1 MSIVKQGVEIKNSVQ
16 YDKYI
21 EAPWSLIE
29 SYFDGQHL
37 KRMVRHHIESYNN
50 FVTEQ
55 IRKTINM
62 FNPVYVKSPQDYD
75 ETSKKYSL
83 EMVITFENFNI
94 YRPQTYENNGATKTM
109 FPCEARL
116 RNMTYASVMTIDLNI
131 KIIRRYGDMLNDCE
145 IKHKVLPKV
154 HIGKIPIML
163 KSCLCVLNQYNHIN
177 NSYIGECKYDSG
189 GYFIIN
195 GSEKTILAQERA
207 AENRICCFNTS
218 KGNSKWS
225 WTAEIKSVP
234 DHKVISPKQ
243 INMMI
248 SNKNNGFGH
257 CIYIQLPRL
266 KQPIPLFVLFRA
278 LGILSDQEICSY
290 ILLDLEDPN
299 NEPYLRELRGSIV
312 DANKYLDQETAF
324 QYIVSNVI
332 YTPLNMT
339 EEEGRSKKNDFAN
352 EVLENDLFPH
362 CYTKKEKIYFLGY
375 MTKRLIET
383 SLGITEPDER
393 DSYLNKR
400 IDLAGALL
408 NNLFRNYF
416 NKLVKDMQKQ
426 IIREINNGSWRSTDN
441 YINIITNTNIY
452 KIIKS
457 TTIENA
463 LKRALATGDF
473 GIKNTNSNKVGVA
486 QVLNRLTYVSSLSH
500 LRRVN
505 TPIDKSG
512 KLIPPRK
519 LHPTSWGFLCLAGDT
534 DVLLSNGIDSNQ
546 IQYMEDGQEV
556 VTIHRKELYGEPS
569 KIYRYFKKM
578 SNDLY
583 EITTISGRK
592 VKATGEHPFL
602 VKTENGTYEMK
613 CVTDL
618 QVGDGMIIKH
628 MLSNL
633 SKDTDCPFVELVSC
647 SIPAIYVDTLHSL
660 GFLDIPLQLNT
671 LKIISRILG
680 IVHTLGQYN
689 DLNNVISIEKIDSID
704 WVVFLHDIYDL
715 GFTQEAIEEDDFY
728 FHLKEEI
735 AYFLLSLSDSKIDK
749 YHKTVLPSWLL
760 YSNRQISREYLS
772 GLCSGLEIEYT
783 EDSIHIPIM
792 AASENEYKSEFDI
805 SSYLYSVQ
813 DLFKSLG
820 IHVQI
825 VKTRMEY
832 TEYHM
837 YVMNTVGNMYA
848 YFNHIHMGYTPSLKE
863 CLAHCI
869 ETVFMNYHHLST
881 NIEKITYEKNGC
893 VCVPIHSIQEVE
905 PEMVYDFTTHSENHS
920 FVASSFVCSNCP
932 VETPEGASIGVVKN
946 ISYMCHITIPS
957 SSIIIQDVLK
967 EKITYLN
974 DIDEPLH
981 VYNKVKIILNGNWIG
996 VSETP
1001 YELYQYLK
1009 EMKYV
1014 GIFNIYTSITFH
1026 YRKKEIIISTEGGRL
1041 TRPVL
1046 KVKNNSV
1053 LLTTD
1058 IVDGINKKGLMWDDL
1073 TTNHKIEHSV
1083 VEYIDPEE
1091 QNHSMIAMK
1100 PQELLKVHKMRYNY
1114 THCEIHPSTIFG
1126 ILASCVPYPE
1136 HNQAPRNTYQCAM
1149 GKQAMGMYVT
1159 NFDKRMDKTS
1169 YVLSYPMRPIVDTRI
1184 MNMLQLNNIPSGE
1197 MVIVAI
1203 CTYTGYNQEDSII
1216 FNKASIDRGMFA
1228 ATIYHTE
1235 KDEDKKVYGDE
1246 EIRCNPDKTKT
1257 KGIKFANYGKL
1268 NKNGLI
1274 PKNTLVENKDVIIGK
1289 VIPIK
1294 ENRNDN
1300 TKTIKY
1306 QDVSTV
1312 YRTNEEVYVDDNYI
1326 DRNGDGYTFCKVK
1339 LRSFRKPVIGDKFS
1353 SRAGQKG
1360 TVGVILPE
1368 EDMPFNQEGIR
1379 PDIIINPH
1387 AIPSRMTIG
1396 QLKET
1401 LLGKVLLYLG
1411 LFGDGT
1417 SFSELS
1423 INNICDE
1430 LQKIGYERNGNDI
1443 LMNGQTGEQME
1454 SSIFMGPVFY
1464 QRLKHM
1470 VNDKQHSRSFGP
1482 MVVLT
1487 RQPAEGRSK
1496 DGGLRFGEMERDAM
1510 ISHGASRF
1518 TKGRLYN
1525 ASDKYNVWICKS
1537 CGMIASYND
1546 EKNIHLCNTCDNR
1559 SDFAYVE
1566 IPYSCKLLFQELITM
1581 NVAPRVIT
1589 E

>member
-1 MSIVKQGVEIKNSVQ
+1 MESIQMNKNESIQ
-16 YDKYI
+16 YNKYI
-21 EAPWSLIE
+21 EEPWSLIE

-50 FVTEQ
+50 FVNEQ

-62 FNPVYVKSPQDYD
+62 FNPVYIKSPQDYD
-75 ETSKKYSL
+75 EESKKYSL
-83 EMVITFENFNI
+83 EMIITFDNFNI

-131 KIIRRYGDMLNDCE
+131 KIIRRYGEMLKECE
-145 IKHKVLPKV
+145 IKHKILPKI

-163 KSCLCVLNQYNHIN
+163 KSCLCVLNQYNHID

-207 AENRICCFNTS
+207 AENRICCFNTM

-257 CIYIQLPRL
+257 CIYVQLPRL
-266 KQPIPLFVLFRA
+266 KQVIPLFVLFRS
-278 LGILSDQEICSY
+278 LGIISDKEITSY
-290 ILLDLEDPN
+290 IVLDVEQ
-299 NEPYLRELRGSIV
+299 EESIIYMRELRGSIV
-312 DANKYLDQETAF
+312 DANRYITQEESF
-324 QYIVSNVI
+324 EYIVSNVI

-339 EEEGRSKKNDFAN
+339 EEEGKDKKIEFAK
-352 EVLENDLFPH
+352 EVLEVDLFPH
-362 CYTKKEKIYFLGY
+362 CRTKREKLYFLGY

-383 SLGITEPDER
+383 SIGITEPDER

-400 IDLAGALL
+400 IDLAGSLL

-441 YINIITNTNIY
+441 YMNIITNTNIY

-534 DVLLSNGIDSNQ
+534 NVLLSNGVDSKQ
-546 IQYMEDGQEV
+546 IRYLRNGENV
-556 VTIHRKELYGEPS
+556 ITIHRENLSSEPS
-569 KIYRYFKKM
+569 GIYRCFTKM
-578 SNDLY
+578 ATNLF
-583 EITTISGRK
+583 EITTISGRT
-592 VKATGEHPFL
+592 VKATSEHPFL
-602 VKTENGTYEMK
+602 VKTGENTYEMK
-613 CVTDL
+613 NVDELC
-618 QVGDGMIIKH
+618 VGDRMIIKH
-628 MLSNL
+628 MLNPLTDIHTIPYVYIDSYEIPTYHQLALKKCNLIEEMLNLEQLKIITRILGVVHTIGSYTRETQVIEIELESNEL
-633 SKDTDCPFVELVSC
+633 YNHLKSDIHDLGFDESVIVEENNIIYLVNELVSF
-647 SIPAIYVDTLHSL
+647 I
-660 GFLDIPLQLNT
+660 
-671 LKIISRILG
+671 
-680 IVHTLGQYN
+680 
-689 DLNNVISIEKIDSID
+689 
-704 WVVFLHDIYDL
+704 
-715 GFTQEAIEEDDFY
+715 
-728 FHLKEEI
+728 KEVSENR
-735 AYFLLSLSDSKIDK
+735 IDK
-749 YHKTVLPSWLL
+749 INKCRLTSWLL
-760 YSNRQISREYLS
+760 FPNSILTREYLS
-772 GLCSGLEIEYT
+772 SILVCFGIDYDGDTITFPKFMIEKGDEYEIDIVEYMQSLLSLFKVFDIHISIHKENIENDYIEY
-783 EDSIHIPIM
+783 SIDLEQTL
-792 AASENEYKSEFDI
+792 ENIYNYFNNIHFKYDEKTGNSLSCVIEQIFLKYHDI
-805 SSYLYSVQ
+805 SSDYEE
-813 DLFKSLG
+813 
-820 IHVQI
+820 
-825 VKTRMEY
+825 VKE
-832 TEYHM
+832 E
-837 YVMNTVGNMYA
+837 
-848 YFNHIHMGYTPSLKE
+848 S
-863 CLAHCI
+863 
-869 ETVFMNYHHLST
+869 
-881 NIEKITYEKNGC
+881 NGC
-893 VCVPIHSIQEVE
+893 VSVPIHSIREIE
-905 PEMVYDFTTHSENHS
+905 PELVYDFTTFSDNHS
-920 FVASSFVCSNCP
+920 FIASSFVCSNCP

-957 SSIIIQDVLK
+957 SSLIVYDVLK
-967 EKITYLN
+967 EKIYYI
-974 DIDEPLH
+974 DEIDEPKKL
-981 VYNKVKIILNGNWIG
+981 YNKVKIIVNGNWIG
-996 VSETP
+996 ITNEP
-1001 YELYQYLK
+1001 CELYKYLK
-1009 EMKYV
+1009 HMKYTGV
-1014 GIFNIYTSITFH
+1014 FNIYTSITFH
-1026 YRKKEIIISTEGGRL
+1026 YRKKEIIICTEGGRL

-1046 KVKNNSV
+1046 KVNNNIV
-1053 LLTTD
+1053 TLTKPV
-1058 IVDGINKKGLMWDDL
+1058 IEGINNKKLLWDDL
-1073 TTNHKIEHSV
+1073 TTNHRIEESV
-1083 VEYIDPEE
+1083 IEYIDPEE

-1100 PQELLKVHKMRYNY
+1100 PSILINNKEYNY

-1159 NFDKRMDKTS
+1159 NYDKRMDKTS
-1169 YVLSYPMRPIVDTRI
+1169 YVLTYPMRPVVDTRI

-1197 MVIVAI
+1197 MVVVAI

-1246 EIRCNPDKTKT
+1246 EIRCNPDKKKT
-1257 KGIKFANYGKL
+1257 KGIKFGNYSKL
-1268 NKNGLI
+1268 GRNGLI
-1274 PKNTLVENKDVIIGK
+1274 PKNTLVENKDIIIGK

-1306 QDVSTV
+1306 QDVSTI
-1312 YRTNEEVYVDDNYI
+1312 YRTNEEVYIDDNYV

-1360 TVGVILPE
+1360 TVGIILPE
-1368 EDMPFNQEGIR
+1368 EDMPFNQDGVR

-1423 INNICDE
+1423 VSSICDE
-1430 LQKIGYERNGNDI
+1430 LQKIGFERNGNDI
-1443 LMNGQTGEQME
+1443 LMNGYTGEHLE
-1454 SSIFMGPVFY
+1454 TSVFVGPVFY

-1510 ISHGASRF
+1510 ITHGASRF

-1525 ASDKYNVWICKS
+1525 ASDKYNVWICKC

-1546 EKNIHLCNTCDNR
+1546 EKKIHLCNTCDNR
-1559 SDFAYVE
+1559 TRFAYVE
-1566 IPYSCKLLFQELITM
+1566 LPYSCKLLFQELITM
-1581 NVAPRVIT
+1581 NVAPRLIT

>member
-1 MSIVKQGVEIKNSVQ
+1 MNTIKINRNESVQ
-16 YDKYI
+16 CNKYI
-21 EAPWSLIE
+21 EEPWSLIE

-50 FVTEQ
+50 FVNEQ

-62 FNPVYVKSPQDYD
+62 FNPVYVRSPQDYH
-75 ETSKKYSL
+75 EESKKYSL
-83 EMVITFENFNI
+83 EMIITFDNFNI

-116 RNMTYASVMTIDLNI
+116 RNMTYSSVMTIDLNI
-131 KIIRRYGDMLNDCE
+131 KIIRRYGDMLQECE
-145 IKHKVLPKV
+145 IKHKILPKI

-163 KSCLCVLNQYNHIN
+163 KSCLCVLNQYNHID

-207 AENRICCFNTS
+207 AENRICCFNTM

-257 CIYIQLPRL
+257 CIYVQLPRL
-266 KQPIPLFVLFRA
+266 KQPIPLFILFRA
-278 LGILSDQEICSY
+278 LGIISDKEICSY
-290 ILLDLEDPN
+290 IVLDVHEKESLS
-299 NEPYLRELRGSIV
+299 YMRELRGSIV
-312 DANKYLDQETAF
+312 DSNRYITQETSF
-324 QYIVSNVI
+324 EYIVTNVI

-339 EEEGRSKKNDFAN
+339 EEEGRDKKVEFAK

-362 CYTKKEKIYFLGY
+362 CKTKREKIYFLGY

-383 SLGITEPDER
+383 SIGITEPDER

-400 IDLAGALL
+400 IDLAGSLL

-426 IIREINNGSWRSTDN
+426 IVREINNGSWRSTDN

-534 DVLLSNGIDSNQ
+534 DVLLSNGVDSKK
-546 IQYMEDGQEV
+546 IKDIRDGDRV
-556 VTIHRKELYGEPS
+556 NTIHRESLKSEPS
-569 KIYRYFKKM
+569 GMYRYFSM
-578 SNDLY
+578 MADNLF
-583 EITTISGRK
+583 EIKTISGRTI
-592 VKATGEHPFL
+592 KATADHPFL
-602 VKTENGTYEMK
+602 VRTSKDTYEMK
-613 CVTDL
+613 NVDQL
-618 QVGDGMIIKH
+618 NVGDRMIIKH
-628 MLSNL
+628 TLSSQDNN
-633 SKDTDCPFVELVSC
+633 
-647 SIPAIYVDTLHSL
+647 SIVPEVYIYSH
-660 GFLDIPLQLNT
+660 DIPSYHLMSLQNYNLVHNIIDLER

-680 IVHTLGQYN
+680 VVHTIGLYINDEQVIVIYDVSDELYSKFKNDILSLGF
-689 DLNNVISIEKIDSID
+689 DDSVIMKKE
-704 WVVFLHDIYDL
+704 HDIYL
-715 GFTQEAIEEDDFY
+715 INELVSFI
-728 FHLKEEI
+728 KEISENT
-735 AYFLLSLSDSKIDK
+735 IDRQNK
-749 YHKTVLPSWLL
+749 CRLCSWLL
-760 YSNRQISREYLS
+760 SSNPHITREYLS
-772 GLCSGLEIEYT
+772 TILVCFGINYDSEEIIFPTFMIEKEDEFEIDIVEYIQSLLSLFKVFNINITLKKSLKDKEYIEY
-783 EDSIHIPIM
+783 SIDLEH
-792 AASENEYKSEFDI
+792 S
-805 SSYLYSVQ
+805 LYN
-813 DLFKSLG
+813 L
-820 IHVQI
+820 
-825 VKTRMEY
+825 Y
-832 TEYHM
+832 
-837 YVMNTVGNMYA
+837 N
-848 YFNHIHMGYTPSLKE
+848 YFNNIHFSYDEKTGNSLS
-863 CLAHCI
+863 CVI
-869 ETVFMNYHHLST
+869 EQIHLKYH
-881 NIEKITYEKNGC
+881 NISEEYNRIEEEKNGC
-893 VCVPIHSIQEVE
+893 VSVPIYSIRKVE
-905 PEMVYDFTTHSENHS
+905 SELVYDFTTISENHT

-957 SSIIIQDVLK
+957 SSVIVYDVLK
-967 EKITYLN
+967 EKIDY
-974 DIDEPLH
+974 IDNIDDPKRL
-981 VYNKVKIILNGNWIG
+981 YNKVKIIVNGNWIG
-996 VSETP
+996 ITNEP
-1001 YELYQYLK
+1001 YELYKYLK
-1009 EMKYV
+1009 NMKYT

-1026 YRKKEIIISTEGGRL
+1026 YRKKEIIICTEGGRL

-1046 KVKNNSV
+1046 KVNNNVVTLSKS
-1053 LLTTD
+1053 
-1058 IVDGINKKGLMWDDL
+1058 IIDGINNKYLLWDDL
-1073 TTNHKIEHSV
+1073 TTNHKIEESV
-1083 VEYIDPEE
+1083 IEYIDPEE

-1100 PQELLKVHKMRYNY
+1100 PSLLVNNREYNY

-1169 YVLSYPMRPIVDTRI
+1169 YVLSYPMRPVVDTRI

-1246 EIRCNPDKTKT
+1246 EIRCKPDKTKT
-1257 KGIKFANYGKL
+1257 KGIKFGNYNKL

-1274 PKNTLVENKDVIIGK
+1274 PKNSLVENKDIIIGK

-1306 QDVSTV
+1306 QDVSTI
-1312 YRTNEEVYVDDNYI
+1312 YRTNEEVYIDDNYV

-1360 TVGVILPE
+1360 TVGIILPE

-1423 INNICDE
+1423 VSSICEE
-1430 LQKIGYERNGNDI
+1430 LQKIGYEKNGNDI
-1443 LMNGQTGEQME
+1443 LMNGYTGEHLE
-1454 SSIFMGPVFY
+1454 SSVFIGPVFY

-1510 ISHGASRF
+1510 ITHGASRF
-1518 TKGRLYN
+1518 TKGRLYD
-1525 ASDKYNVWICKS
+1525 ASDKYNVWICKY

-1559 SDFAYVE
+1559 TNFAYVE
-1566 IPYSCKLLFQELITM
+1566 LPYSCKLLFQELITM
-1581 NVAPRVIT
+1581 NVAPRIIT